1 MADETLPVDDDI
13 ETNAGPTRQKSWLQK
28 NFVRNKG
35 ASKIPSNLNTT
46 NYILFRI
53 KRSLD

>member
-1 MADETLPVDDDI
+1 MADETLPLDDDI

-35 ASKIPSNLNTT
+35 ASIIPNLNTT

-53 KRSLD
+53 KRSLA